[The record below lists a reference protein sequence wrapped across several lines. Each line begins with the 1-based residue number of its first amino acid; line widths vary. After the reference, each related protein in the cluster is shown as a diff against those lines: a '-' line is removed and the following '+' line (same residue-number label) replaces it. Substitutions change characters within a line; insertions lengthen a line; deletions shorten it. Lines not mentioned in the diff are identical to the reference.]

1 MRVSIDSSRCQG
13 TGFCAQLAPVLF
25 AVGRTGEA
33 SRVLV
38 ETLPTALLPV
48 AREAEALCPV
58 GAITVVEQSDR

>member
-1 MRVSIDSSRCQG
+1 MKVMIDSSRCQG

-25 AVGRTGEA
+25 AAGASGEA

-48 AREAEALCPV
+48 AQEAEMLCPA
-58 GAITVVEQSDR
+58 GAITVIKQGDH